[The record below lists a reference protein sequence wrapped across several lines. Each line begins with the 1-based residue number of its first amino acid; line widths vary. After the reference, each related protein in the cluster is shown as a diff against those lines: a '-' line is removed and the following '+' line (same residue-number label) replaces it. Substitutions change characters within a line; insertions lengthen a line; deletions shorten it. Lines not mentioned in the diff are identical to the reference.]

1 MEQNI
6 NPTTE
11 SVPVSEFKG
20 RTIQLIGWRLLGT
33 LISVVTLGICMPW
46 AHCMVM
52 RWETNHTYIDGQ
64 QLYFDGKGG
73 QLFGRYLLWGLLT
86 IVTIGIYGL
95 FVPVKFRRWRA
106 GHTRLATEAEK
117 QPETPAAAPN
127 AAPAPEAPS
136 GSSKGGIIAGF
147 IVAGVLVM
155 ILCGLLV
162 LKIFTANT
170 PTSLNQGLLQYLFN
184 KPSQHAASNNTPDS
198 GFHFGDLGDDFFS
211 GSEDGSFEFDIE
223 GLPED
228 FNGTIQIIQNEDGS
242 FTFFYGDESFNSG
255 DVIVTPVPSNDLVGQ
270 WMQCFEEH
278 HDTISF
284 MRVTTYTFRE
294 DGTYTYFHDT
304 YEFGSGSGWHA
315 TGLADFEERGS
326 YTYEN
331 GELTLYNIARFVPP
345 NEVGPDEPSG
355 WVLTDEVEVY
365 QASVFNDGDRLYMG
379 VEGQAPYEW
388 ERTGGSETEALNQI
402 YPNGI

>member
-64 QLYFDGKGG
+64 QLHFDGKGG

-106 GHTRLATEAEK
+106 GHTRLATETEK
-117 QPETPAAAPN
+117 QPETPAAAPT
-127 AAPAPEAPS
+127 AAPAAASAPEAPS
-136 GSSKGGIIAGF
+136 GRSKGGLIAVFIIAG
-147 IVAGVLVM
+147 VLTM
-155 ILCGLLV
+155 LLCGLLV
-162 LKIFTANT
+162 LMIFTANKPADRNT
-170 PTSLNQGLLQYLFN
+170 GNLFG
-184 KPSQHAASNNTPDS
+184 Q
-198 GFHFGDLGDDFFS
+198 LDDKFVS
-211 GSEDGSFEFDIE
+211 IGEDGKFEFDME
-223 GLPED
+223 SLPED
-228 FNGTIQIIQNEDGS
+228 FDGAMQIIQNEDGS
-242 FTFFYGDESFNSG
+242 FTVIYGDESFDSG
-255 DVIVTPVPSNDLVGQ
+255 DMTATPAPSNDLVGQ
-270 WMQCFEEH
+270 WMKYSEEH
-278 HDTISF
+278 HDAIGF
-284 MRVTTYTFRE
+284 LRVSTYTFRE
-294 DGTYTYFHDT
+294 DGTYTYFQDA

-315 TGLADFEERGS
+315 TGLTDFEERGS

-331 GELTLYNIARFVPP
+331 GELTLYNIAHFVPP

-355 WVLTDEVEVY
+355 WVVTDEVEVY